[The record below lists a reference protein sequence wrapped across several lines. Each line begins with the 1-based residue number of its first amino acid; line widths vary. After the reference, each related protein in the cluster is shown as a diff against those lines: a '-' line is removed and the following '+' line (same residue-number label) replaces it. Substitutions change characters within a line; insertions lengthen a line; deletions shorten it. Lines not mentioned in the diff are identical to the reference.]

1 MLISRH
7 KRPQTHL
14 GRCGRLGT
22 VLGRL
27 CGCLDTAPPPHPPA
41 SLHLASATAA
51 AFRSASSPEAATDD
65 RLPHHAQEHLQAGSQ
80 SPFAAILVASFSLGA
95 ARTASVIPDLRAKQ
109 GQQMRRALRNGVRCR
124 GRWCARHKVR
134 LPTPMANGRWQW
146 RTFHHGGH
154 EQLLK
159 LSVLTGQLQEQEL
172 ENTHC
177 RRCSRLPQPSL
188 LAEVSLSLND
198 MELTTSGRGGRAGG
212 LNSTKTPTTNLSPYP
227 PGIE

>member
-1 MLISRH
+1 MCDSHLGPCLQGPHTPKSTTRGIEVLLSRH

-65 RLPHHAQEHLQAGSQ
+65 RLPHHAQEHLKAGSQ

-95 ARTASVIPDLRAKQ
+95 ARTASVILDLRAKQ
-109 GQQMRRALRNGVRCR
+109 GQQKRRALRNGARCR
-124 GRWCARHKVR
+124 GRWCATVR
-134 LPTPMANGRWQW
+134 YVALGIAFKEFAGD
-146 RTFHHGGH
+146 FD
-154 EQLLK
+154 LD
-159 LSVLTGQLQEQEL
+159 
-172 ENTHC
+172 
-177 RRCSRLPQPSL
+177 SL
-188 LAEVSLSLND
+188 
-198 MELTTSGRGGRAGG
+198 
-212 LNSTKTPTTNLSPYP
+212 
-227 PGIE
+227 

>member
-27 CGCLDTAPPPHPPA
+27 CSCLDIAPPPHPLA
-41 SLHLASATAA
+41 SLHLASATTAT
-51 AFRSASSPEAATDD
+51 FGSASFPEAADD
-65 RLPHHAQEHLQAGSQ
+65 DQLPHYAQDHVQADSL
-80 SPFAAILVASFSLGA
+80 SPSAAILVASFSLGA

-134 LPTPMANGRWQW
+134 LPTPMGDGS
-146 RTFHHGGH
+146 GGPFI
-154 EQLLK
+154 
-159 LSVLTGQLQEQEL
+159 T
-172 ENTHC
+172 
-177 RRCSRLPQPSL
+177 
-188 LAEVSLSLND
+188 
-198 MELTTSGRGGRAGG
+198 AGT
-212 LNSTKTPTTNLSPYP
+212 NSF
-227 PGIE
+227 